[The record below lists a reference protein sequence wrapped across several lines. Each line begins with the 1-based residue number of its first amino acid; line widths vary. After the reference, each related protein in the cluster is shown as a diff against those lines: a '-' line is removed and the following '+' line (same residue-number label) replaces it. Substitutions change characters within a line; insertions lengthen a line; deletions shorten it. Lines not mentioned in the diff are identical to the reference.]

1 MLKSW
6 GLSADLEP
14 QLDEGYLY
22 ICTCIYDVNGLKS
35 MLGQSAESNAAFSY
49 CSEAAYAE
57 RIKAREEKE
66 ALEAAQK
73 AAATDALV

>member
-1 MLKSW
+1 
-6 GLSADLEP
+6 
-14 QLDEGYLY
+14 
-22 ICTCIYDVNGLKS
+22 

-73 AAATDALV
+73 EAAQAALVQAAENKKIQDTVDYVEGLDGCNLRNSSVLQDA